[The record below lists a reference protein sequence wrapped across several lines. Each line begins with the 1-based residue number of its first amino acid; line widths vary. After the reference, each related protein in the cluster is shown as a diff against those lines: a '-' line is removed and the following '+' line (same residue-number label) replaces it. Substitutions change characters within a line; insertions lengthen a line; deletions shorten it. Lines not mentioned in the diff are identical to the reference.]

1 MTICIH
7 NGIVL
12 TGLTSNEKRSAV
24 LIEDSRIKD
33 TFSEERFEK
42 MNFGPEVRLIDAK
55 GNFIMPGMIDTH
67 IHGFK
72 GNGTD
77 NCTTEGILQM
87 SRDLAQ

>member
-24 LIEDSRIKD
+24 LIEGSRIKD

-42 MNFGPEVRLIDAK
+42 MNFGPCQRQFYYARND
-55 GNFIMPGMIDTH
+55 
-67 IHGFK
+67 
-72 GNGTD
+72 
-77 NCTTEGILQM
+77 
-87 SRDLAQ
+87 